1 MIQIP
6 WSSSNDI
13 LKAEV
18 RKFPEGPGVYL
29 MKDAQGAILY
39 AGKAA
44 SLRKRVSSYFQ
55 QLRHHTPAIDR
66 MIPQV
71 DHVGFIQTVSEAEA
85 LILEASLIKKYQ
97 PRYNVDLKDDKSY
110 PYLKLTTHEKFPR
123 LLLTREVQNDSARYF
138 GPYTDVKLLRQAL
151 AFMRRTF
158 PLRTCKVLPKRACL
172 QYYIGQ
178 CTAPCVGKS
187 AESEYQ
193 RVVDEVVLFLEG
205 EKDQLVQEISRK
217 MKAYA
222 DRQEYE
228 LAAGARDQLRAL
240 TTTLKQSTPREVA
253 SLFTTD
259 TSQGKYHR
267 LGIYRVDEL
276 LELKEIVRMS
286 RIPRRIEGFDVS
298 NISGTEAAASMVS
311 FLNGEPD
318 KSQYKRFKI
327 KFFKGIVP
335 PPDFRSEGPTA
346 KPCPPKVDKSGGGI
360 NDYRMMREVILRRY
374 ERVLKEQQA
383 LPDLILVDGGKGQVS
398 AAREVLTQLGLG
410 QVPLMGLAKRLE
422 RVALPDVAGYIDLPH
437 GSKARLLLQRIRDEA
452 HRFAITYHRGLRQ
465 KRLSS
470 SALDPIQGIG
480 PKRKKTLLSK
490 FESIDAIRS
499 VSPEGLSER
508 TGFSLS
514 LARKIKKHFYG
525 ELSDRLT
532 KLQ

>member
-1 MIQIP
+1 MIPEQIRQ
-6 WSSSNDI
+6 
-13 LKAEV
+13 EV

-29 MKDAQGAILY
+29 MEDAQGVILY

-55 QLRHHTPAIDR
+55 QSRHHTPAIDR

-71 DHVGFIQTVSEAEA
+71 DHVGYIQTVSEAEA

-151 AFMRRTF
+151 SFMRRTF
-158 PLRTCKVLPKRACL
+158 PLRTCKILPKRACL

-193 RVVDEVVLFLEG
+193 HVVDEVVLFLEG

-253 SLFTTD
+253 SLFATD
-259 TSQGKYHR
+259 TSRGKYHR

-286 RIPRRIEGFDVS
+286 RIPRRIEAFDVS
-298 NISGTEAAASMVS
+298 NISGTEAVASMVS

-327 KFFKGIVP
+327 KFFQGI
-335 PPDFRSEGPTA
+335 D
-346 KPCPPKVDKSGGGI
+346 
-360 NDYRMMREVILRRY
+360 DYRMMREVVLRRY

-383 LPDLILVDGGKGQVS
+383 PPDFILVDGGKGQVS
-398 AAREVLTQLGLG
+398 AAHEVLTQLGLG
-410 QVPLMGLAKRLE
+410 QIPLMGLAKRLE
-422 RVALPDVAGYIDLPH
+422 RVALPDVSGYVDLPQD
-437 GSKARLLLQRIRDEA
+437 SKARLLLQRIRDEA

-465 KRLSS
+465 KGLSRS
-470 SALDPIQGIG
+470 LLDQIPGIG
-480 PKRKKTLLSK
+480 PKRKRTLLSR
-490 FESIDAIRS
+490 FDSVDALRS
-499 VSPEGLSER
+499 VSIEELAELP
-508 TGFSLS
+508 GFSLS
-514 LARKIKKHFYG
+514 LAKKLKERLKTVGFHRK
-525 ELSDRLT
+525 LNL
-532 KLQ
+532 